1 MRSHGNLQEVV
12 ARRPRELVRFLA
24 SIIGWLIATLLP
36 CVCFAAEPL
45 PRSVLI
51 IDELGPYG
59 PFNTAMASGIR
70 TALSRDPGGPVSLYA
85 ELLDLARFG
94 STVPEYEAIMRSTI
108 EQKYGR
114 KPIGVILVLGFA
126 GLQHVLEWRKTLWPE
141 VPVVFGFINEASLA
155 QVSLPRNVTGR
166 TYRMTLRDGVAAAQ
180 VMVPNL
186 KRVAV
191 IGEPWSLMSSGGG
204 SSRALPAFDG
214 KIEIIDMTGL
224 AMAEIKRRAATLPSD
239 AAILYTSILVDGA
252 GVRYTPRDALA
263 EILPAM
269 RRPVVVQTETQLGFG
284 AAGGFVALPAAMGT
298 EAGELALRI
307 INGESA
313 STIPL
318 AVSTAI
324 KPVFDWREL
333 KRWNVSADRLPA
345 GSEIRF
351 RELDMWDQYR
361 WYIILVIAVV
371 LLQALLISGLIFEHR
386 ARRAAETL
394 ARASMFELAH
404 VNRLATAGQLS
415 ASIAHEV
422 NQPLAGIVAHAAAG
436 LRWLKGTA
444 PNLDEGRAAFK
455 KIMDAG
461 HHAAEVIEHIRA
473 FFRKDGEQIAPLD
486 INDLIHEV
494 LGLLAAHLKDHRVT
508 VETALTGGLP
518 PVSGDRVQLQQ
529 VVMNLVMNAAEAM
542 DTVTD
547 RPRLLRVVSQSYEGL
562 GVLVR
567 VEDSGAGIDP
577 GDVNRVFQPFFT
589 TKPKGMGMGL
599 AICRSI
605 AEAHQGKLWASPGVS
620 SGAVFHL
627 VLPAAEPPEEGS
639 PGKSDEAR
647 RTERLT
653 SG

>member
-1 MRSHGNLQEVV
+1 
-12 ARRPRELVRFLA
+12 
-24 SIIGWLIATLLP
+24 
-36 CVCFAAEPL
+36 
-45 PRSVLI
+45 
-51 IDELGPYG
+51 
-59 PFNTAMASGIR
+59 
-70 TALSRDPGGPVSLYA
+70 
-85 ELLDLARFG
+85 
-94 STVPEYEAIMRSTI
+94 
-108 EQKYGR
+108 
-114 KPIGVILVLGFA
+114 
-126 GLQHVLEWRKTLWPE
+126 
-141 VPVVFGFINEASLA
+141 
-155 QVSLPRNVTGR
+155 
-166 TYRMTLRDGVAAAQ
+166 
-180 VMVPNL
+180 
-186 KRVAV
+186 VAV
-191 IGEPWSLMSSGGG
+191 IGEPWILMSSGNGV
-204 SSRALPAFDG
+204 SRELPAFDG

-239 AAILYTSILVDGA
+239 AGILYTSILVDGA

-263 EILPAM
+263 EILPAV
-269 RRPVVVQTETQLGFG
+269 RRPVVVQTETQVGFG
-284 AAGGFVALPAAMGT
+284 AAGGFVALPVAMGV

-313 STIPL
+313 STIPV
-318 AVSTAI
+318 AVGTAI

-351 RELDMWDQYR
+351 RELDLWDQYR
-361 WYIILVIAVV
+361 WYIIFVVAVV

-386 ARRAAETL
+386 ARRVAETL
-394 ARASMFELAH
+394 ARANMFELAH

-422 NQPLAGIVAHAAAG
+422 NQPLAGIVAQAAAG
-436 LRWLKGTA
+436 LRWLKDTG

-473 FFRKDGEQIAPLD
+473 FFRKDGERIAPLD

-529 VVMNLVMNAAEAM
+529 VVMNLVMNAADAM

-547 RPRLLRVVSQSYEGL
+547 RPRLLRVESESYGGL

-577 GDVNRVFQPFFT
+577 GDVDRVFQPFFT

-605 AEAHQGKLWASPGVS
+605 AEAHYGKLWASPGVRF
-620 SGAVFHL
+620 GAIFHL
-627 VLPAAEPPEEGS
+627 ILPSAEPPEEDS

-647 RTERLT
+647 RTGPLT
-653 SG
+653 SD

>member
-1 MRSHGNLQEVV
+1 MRSYGHLQEGVSSK
-12 ARRPRELVRFLA
+12 ARDLVRLLA
-24 SIIGWLIATLLP
+24 SIFGWLMAAAF

-51 IDELGPYG
+51 IDQLGPYG

-70 TALSRDPGGPVSLYA
+70 ATLSRDPGGPVSLYA
-85 ELLDLARFG
+85 EFLDVARFG
-94 STVPEYEAIMRSTI
+94 STGPEYDAIMRSTI
-108 EQKYGR
+108 AQKYEG
-114 KPIGVILVLGFA
+114 KPIGVILALGFE
-126 GLQHVLEWRKTLWPE
+126 GLQHVLEWRKTLWPAA
-141 VPVVFGFINEASLA
+141 PVVFALVNEASVARL
-155 QVSLPRNVTGR
+155 SLPSDVTGR
-166 TYRMTLRDGVAAAQ
+166 TFRMTLRDGVAAAQ
-180 VMVPNL
+180 VMVPKL

-191 IGEPWSLMSSGGG
+191 IGDPWILMSSGSN
-204 SSRALPAFDG
+204 SSGELPAFDD

-224 AMAEIKRRAATLPSD
+224 AMGEIKRRAATLPSD

-263 EILPAM
+263 EILPVV
-269 RRPVVVQTETQLGFG
+269 RRPVVVQTDTQVGFG
-284 AAGGFVALPAAMGT
+284 AAGGFVTLPVVMGA

-313 STIPL
+313 ATIPV
-318 AVSTAI
+318 AVGNAI

-333 KRWNVSADRLPA
+333 KRWNVSVDRLPA

-351 RELDMWDQYR
+351 RELDLWDQYR
-361 WYIILVIAVV
+361 WYIILVVAVV
-371 LLQALLISGLIFEHR
+371 VLQALLISGLIFEHR

-394 ARASMFELAH
+394 ARANMLELAH

-436 LRWLKGTA
+436 SRWLTGTV

-461 HHAAEVIEHIRA
+461 HRAAEVIEHIRA
-473 FFRKDGEQIAPLD
+473 FFRKDGERIAPLD

-518 PVSGDRVQLQQ
+518 LVSGDRVQLQQ

-547 RPRLLRVVSQSYEGL
+547 RPRLLRVVSQPDGGL
-562 GVLVR
+562 GVLMR

-577 GDVNRVFQPFFT
+577 GDVDRVFQPFFT

-605 AEAHQGKLWASPGVS
+605 AEAHQGKLWASPGVRF
-620 SGAVFHL
+620 GAIFNL
-627 VLPAAEPPEEGS
+627 VLPSAEPPEEGS
-639 PGKSDEAR
+639 PEKADEAR
-647 RTERLT
+647 RTEPLP
-653 SG
+653 SI